1 MFSWL
6 AARSPLLC
14 RRALRLLASRR
25 IRRITPHTL
34 ISALP
39 GLGSVLYLHAAS
51 KDAPPNASA
60 SGLLVA
66 QPAFAPLLNAHW
78 LVAVSV
84 VTDDGPREWCECL
97 DHLGRV
103 RARWHLLPDTDY
115 LAWDA
120 LTAPCVPC
128 SITFP
133 SIDMQPLH
141 PDRASVVNFRVREI
155 AGMLLL
161 EQDTYTALS
170 PLGDRIAAR
179 IAHAESTVLQS

>member
-1 MFSWL
+1 MFGWL
-6 AARSPLLC
+6 AARSPLLS
-14 RRALRLLASRR
+14 RRAPRMHASRR
-25 IRRITPHTL
+25 VRRITPHTL

-39 GLGSVLYLHAAS
+39 GLGSVLYLHATPS
-51 KDAPPNASA
+51 GVMRDISP

-66 QPAFAPLLNAHW
+66 QPAFAPLLDARW

-84 VTDDGPREWCECL
+84 VTDDGPREWCECI
-97 DHLGRV
+97 DRMGRA

-120 LTAPCVPC
+120 LTASCKPD
-128 SITFP
+128 SSAP
-133 SIDMQPLH
+133 SSVDKQPLRLDH
-141 PDRASVVNFRVREI
+141 ASVVNFRLRAI

-161 EQDTYTALS
+161 ERDTRAALS

-179 IAHAESTVLQS
+179 IAHAESVLLQS